1 MHRVKTIFKGLLG
14 TAVAIALGYAF
25 YVGGTDRVGTPALT
39 PPPAAAQPAPAPL
52 EAKARPDS
60 FAALVKE
67 VKPAVVN
74 ISTTQVVRGPRGRGL
89 PFGSNGDGLFER
101 YFGEGRPREQRL
113 QSLGS
118 GFIIDREGYIL
129 TNNHVIERA
138 TMIMVKLG
146 GNGREYEAKVIGRD
160 PRTDLAL
167 IKIDARADLP
177 VVRLGDSEALEV
189 GDWIIAIGNPFGL
202 AQTVTAGIVSAKE
215 RVIGAGPYDDFIQTD
230 ASINPGNSG
239 GPLFNTRGEVVGIN
253 TAIFSESGGSIGI
266 GFATPINLAK
276 DLMLQLKAR
285 GRVSRGWLGV
295 SIQPVTPELQRQ
307 LRLRTAAGALV
318 AEVMEGSPA
327 DRAGIQPGDLIIAF
341 DGREVR
347 ESAELPRLVSATPLG
362 KEVVVR
368 LVRGGR
374 EISVKVTIRE
384 LQERAAASTEGPIP
398 VAVKPIE

>member
-1 MHRVKTIFKGLLG
+1 V
-14 TAVAIALGYAF
+14 
-25 YVGGTDRVGTPALT
+25 
-39 PPPAAAQPAPAPL
+39 
-52 EAKARPDS
+52 
-60 FAALVKE
+60 
-67 VKPAVVN
+67 
-74 ISTTQVVRGPRGRGL
+74 
-89 PFGSNGDGLFER
+89 
-101 YFGEGRPREQRL
+101 
-113 QSLGS
+113 
-118 GFIIDREGYIL
+118 
-129 TNNHVIERA
+129 
-138 TMIMVKLG
+138 
-146 GNGREYEAKVIGRD
+146 
-160 PRTDLAL
+160 
-167 IKIDARADLP
+167 
-177 VVRLGDSEALEV
+177 
-189 GDWIIAIGNPFGL
+189 AIGNAEALPGGP
-202 AQTVTAGIVSAKE
+202 TVTLGIVSALGRSITTADRITYNE
-215 RVIGAGPYDDFIQTD
+215 LIQTD
-230 ASINPGNSG
+230 AAINPGNSG

>member
-1 MHRVKTIFKGLLG
+1 MHRVSTIVKGILG
-14 TAVAIALGYAF
+14 TAVAVVLGYAF
-25 YVGGTDRVGTPALT
+25 YVGGSDRVPGPAFT
-39 PPPAAAQPAPAPL
+39 APPAAAQAVPAPA
-52 EAKARPDS
+52 EGKGRPDS

-74 ISTTQVVRGPRGRGL
+74 ISTTQVIRAPRGRPL
-89 PFGSNGDGLFER
+89 PFGPNLDELFER
-101 YFGEGRPREQRL
+101 YFGDRIPREQRT

-118 GFIIDREGYIL
+118 GFLIDKDGYIL

-138 TMIMVKLG
+138 SMIMVKLS

-177 VVRLGDSEALEV
+177 VVRLGDSDALDV
-189 GDWIIAIGNPFGL
+189 GDWVIAIGNPFGL
-202 AQTVTAGIVSAKE
+202 AQTVTAGIVSAKG

-239 GPLFNTRGEVVGIN
+239 GPLFNARGEVVGIN
-253 TAIFSESGGSIGI
+253 TAIFSETGGSIGI

-276 DLMLQLKAR
+276 ELLPQLKAK

-295 SIQPVTPELQRQ
+295 SIQPMTPELQRQ
-307 LRLRTAAGALV
+307 LRLPTASGALV

-341 DGREVR
+341 DGKEIRD
-347 ESAELPRLVSATPLG
+347 SAELPRLVAATPLG
-362 KEVVVR
+362 KEVLVR
-368 LVRGGR
+368 LVRGAR
-374 EISVKVTIRE
+374 EVSVKVTIRE
-384 LQERAAASTEGPIP
+384 LQERAAASTEGPIS
-398 VAVKPIE
+398 VAVKPIG